1 MTIKTREH
9 VQSQDRIPAPHDQL
23 TQSLIVMRM
32 QLRQA
37 APLVPDKKAAGLLND
52 LDQALIQALNY
63 TRSLVVE
70 LQPPTDRA
78 TVSLI
83 TPSHDLYGPVLA
95 PGNSDARLTPGD
107 EPSTTASDTQLATPP
122 SSSEFSTD
130 VPHQKPPIRV
140 LLVDDHSMVRQGL
153 RSLLEGYSDIEVV
166 GEAADGQESLDY
178 VEHLRPSVVVMDL
191 NMPKMNGV
199 DATAVIKSR
208 YPQTIVLGLSVNAG
222 HDNYAAMTQAGASAL
237 LTKEAAVDQLYDMI
251 HQALAAKP

>member
-1 MTIKTREH
+1 MNFKTREH
-9 VQSQDRIPAPHDQL
+9 VLSPAPHDHL

-32 QLRQA
+32 KLRQA
-37 APLVPDKKAAGLLND
+37 VPLVPDKIAAGLLND

-63 TRSLVVE
+63 TRSLVAE
-70 LQPPTDRA
+70 LEPSAERA
-78 TVSLI
+78 TVSLSI
-83 TPSHDLYGPVLA
+83 TPSHDLHWSVHA
-95 PGNSDARLTPGD
+95 QDKSEARLTPD
-107 EPSTTASDTQLATPP
+107 NELNKTESNPQPATLPSN
-122 SSSEFSTD
+122 SEFSIE
-130 VPHQKPPIRV
+130 VSHQRPRIRV

-178 VEHLRPSVVVMDL
+178 VDHLRPSVVVMDL

-199 DATAVIKSR
+199 DATAAIKSR